1 MIIYFTDRD
10 LKILAHASTSLPAG
24 YRIKE
29 DTTTEEVETGL
40 NTFSVVVSYDTDS
53 RMVLE
58 NAVQVGRYILKQSD
72 TTDSSNV
79 YDSLYQIVEVET
91 DTKTQEIRAY
101 AEDAGLDLLNTLCPA
116 VKLTGNI
123 QTMLRYFLP
132 SDWSINLEDVPTNSR
147 TYTWDGESTATE
159 RLMSVANLFSCEIYY
174 SFDIDRLQVT
184 RKILN
189 VTKKRGNQTA
199 IPQLRLNFD
208 VDRIYCKQSIADLVT
223 AINVTGG
230 TPENQELPINLKNYT
245 YSYTDPTTGDVY
257 KVDKATGQMRNITA
271 MQRWSSVIDRD
282 GLWVGS
288 FSFDTTDKAVLAG
301 QARAELQRRSQVA
314 VNYEVDFAVLP
325 EDIKIGDRVNII
337 DEHGELYLEAR
348 LLHIET
354 SVSQEKRTAVIGE
367 YLIRQSGISERVQQM
382 ASDLA
387 EAREADR
394 AMLEQLQ
401 VVTDT
406 VDSLF
411 TLEVDSNIV
420 LGIAH
425 LNARLL
431 NGNKDVKTDYD
442 PNWFK
447 WILRNENGEFLLGRG
462 YSLDVNMGIIG
473 YASTVLC
480 RFIRPELYDLTDHN
494 LVAITDQNSDPIQ
507 VSFAG
512 IYNQPV
518 ATRNSLKTKSK
529 ALLRATTE
537 VGNPTV
543 TREVNLY
550 EKDSIGSMPQHFWFD
565 ETGEN
570 AGAHITEITK
580 EEFKADP
587 ENGGGNLLATSRG
600 IAIRSG
606 VENLASFASDSAVV
620 GKENGTH
627 VQITPRKMSLADG
640 NGNAYLFAGVDND
653 ENGYASATWT
663 IPAGT
668 DTRYTAEWH
677 IVRITSA
684 VYSDGTSASI
694 SVDSDG
700 YGVTITNRKNLSIAV
715 AYITDSPTPYYT
727 LGTRSSVRFGY
738 FSSVIGDKQSAMAQ
752 GSGCLGGEL
761 NTVEIG
767 ARNAV
772 IAGGRNN
779 TVEEY
784 SRKAFIA
791 GGEDNIA
798 GGVNS
803 FVQGQGSIARGFNQA
818 VFGNY
823 NIEQGTQGAWL
834 PTDNVLIIGNGNSAS
849 RSNAMA
855 VTWGGEV
862 TIAGTLSQSSDK
874 RLKIHLRYLD
884 DDADEFIRAL
894 KPAYYIKDGQNH
906 VGFYAQDVEE
916 ADTWDCMTGEMN
928 GFKTLGYTE
937 LIAPL
942 VAYCQHLEE
951 RITELEKGK

>member
-1 MIIYFTDRD
+1 MIVYFTDRD
-10 LKILAHASTSLPAG
+10 LSILAHASTSLPAG

-91 DTKTQEIRAY
+91 DTKAQEIRAY

-132 SDWSINLEDVPTNSR
+132 SDWSVNLEDVPTNSR

-159 RLMSVANLFSCEIYY
+159 RLRSVANLFGCEIYY
-174 SFDIDRLQVT
+174 SFNIDRLQVT
-184 RKILN
+184 GKILN
-189 VTKKRGNQTA
+189 VTRKRGNQTA

-230 TPENQELPINLKNYT
+230 TPEGSETPINLKNYT
-245 YSYTDPTTGDVY
+245 YSYTDPTTGDKY
-257 KVDKATGQMRNITA
+257 KVDKATGQMRNTTA
-271 MQRWSSVIDRD
+271 MARWSSVIDRD

-382 ASDLA
+382 ATDLA

-411 TLEVDSNIV
+411 TLEVDSDIV

-447 WILRNENGEFLLGRG
+447 WMLRNENGESLLGRG
-462 YSLDVNMGIIG
+462 YSLDVNMNIIG

-494 LVAITDQNSDPIQ
+494 LVAITDHNSDPIQ

-518 ATRNSLKTKSK
+518 ATRNALKTKSK

-550 EKDSIGSMPQHFWFD
+550 EKDSMRKFTQHFWTE
-565 ETGEN
+565 ETGEH
-570 AGAHITEITK
+570 AGAHITEV
-580 EEFKADP
+580 ERDEFLADP
-587 ENGGGNLLATSRG
+587 ANGGGNLLATSTG
-600 IAIRSG
+600 IAIRDGMEDLATFGADGMRVGKSDEKHIDVTPTAFNVVDEDGSIPFSVDTSRSLKIRPRERYTFLLGEQTWSLRFYLRGSIQDNRVYIGVSASGKPTDYSAYIDPTGQEQAITVGG
-606 VENLASFASDSAVV
+606 VECTVYRTGSSTIYIRFVNNNTSKRYVGAKLTEEYYETFVKVNDAILETQFQPLAVV
-620 GKENGTH
+620 DST
-627 VQITPRKMSLADG
+627 
-640 NGNAYLFAGVDND
+640 
-653 ENGYASATWT
+653 
-663 IPAGT
+663 
-668 DTRYTAEWH
+668 
-677 IVRITSA
+677 
-684 VYSDGTSASI
+684 GTSNDNGGSYVYI
-694 SVDSDG
+694 
-700 YGVTITNRKNLSIAV
+700 YGKVAMLFLLVYNTNSIA
-715 AYITDSPTPYYT
+715 S
-727 LGTRSSVRFGY
+727 
-738 FSSVIGDKQSAMAQ
+738 
-752 GSGCLGGEL
+752 
-761 NTVEIG
+761 
-767 ARNAV
+767 
-772 IAGGRNN
+772 
-779 TVEEY
+779 
-784 SRKAFIA
+784 
-791 GGEDNIA
+791 
-798 GGVNS
+798 GGV
-803 FVQGQGSIARGFNQA
+803 I
-818 VFGNY
+818 Y
-823 NIEQGTQGAWL
+823 
-834 PTDNVLIIGNGNSAS
+834 
-849 RSNAMA
+849 
-855 VTWGGEV
+855 
-862 TIAGTLSQSSDK
+862 AGTL
-874 RLKIHLRYLD
+874 LNYLP
-884 DDADEFIRAL
+884 I
-894 KPAYYIKDGQNH
+894 
-906 VGFYAQDVEE
+906 AQ
-916 ADTWDCMTGEMN
+916 T
-928 GFKTLGYTE
+928 K
-937 LIAPL
+937 LIAPYRNSSIVGTL
-942 VAYCQHLEE
+942 GVDGDI
-951 RITELEKGK
+951 RISNTTGQTISTTSTSPIALTATYIYQ